1 MVFNCLEMA
10 VLANDATECYF
21 FSHISVIVVMTS
33 LQHIGGNVRR
43 FQDRYKI
50 HVIASKTV

>member
-10 VLANDATECYF
+10 VLAIDAMECYF
-21 FSHISVIVVMTS
+21 FSHISVIVLMTS

-43 FQDRYKI
+43 FHDRHKI
-50 HVIASKTV
+50 HVIASKAV